1 MNLYI
6 ELIDEKG
13 KVVGQRTI
21 GMESVPG
28 EDYARFSGE
37 VPFTVTQATP
47 VRLTVYESASRIPGY
62 THISTRLIAF
72 TQSFLGLAFHGA
84 NSFGHICP
92 HGLFATRRATD
103 FLLLCDT

>member
-37 VPFTVTQATP
+37 VPYTVTQATP

-62 THISTRLIAF
+62 THISTRLIV
-72 TQSFLGLAFHGA
+72 
-84 NSFGHICP
+84 
-92 HGLFATRRATD
+92 
-103 FLLLCDT
+103 LLP